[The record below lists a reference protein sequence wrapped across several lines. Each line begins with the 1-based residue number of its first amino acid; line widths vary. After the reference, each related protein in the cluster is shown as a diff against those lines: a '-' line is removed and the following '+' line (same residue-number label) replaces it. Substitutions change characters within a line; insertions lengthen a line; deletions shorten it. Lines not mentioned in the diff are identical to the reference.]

1 VDDNRLFATPNTSPA
16 EDLQDLVIKQIV
28 LVIAENVCAIKSKQ
42 GLLEGFHFSQRSPTV
57 CITGDALN
65 MQHHFARQGS
75 S

>member
-16 EDLQDLVIKQIV
+16 EDLQDLVVKQIV

-57 CITGDALN
+57 CLIC
-65 MQHHFARQGS
+65 ARYNPQTPVEYTQ
-75 S
+75 